1 MYLSLSFLYRYND
14 IMTAG
19 ILKII
24 QNSVINAIMFALEAS
39 DI

>member
-19 ILKII
+19 ILTII
-24 QNSVINAIMFALEAS
+24 QNSVIMPSCLQIC
-39 DI
+39 